1 VRLAIDDFGT
11 GQSSL
16 ARLQRFPVTQVK
28 VDRSFLSGIDENRH
42 DATLVQSIIEM
53 GTALGLQ
60 TVAEGIVPKT
70 QLDVL
75 RSSPCP
81 LGQGFL
87 LGRPQEFNAI
97 AELLTQAGARKPR
110 DWREPAVDPT

>member
-1 VRLAIDDFGT
+1 
-11 GQSSL
+11 
-16 ARLQRFPVTQVK
+16 
-28 VDRSFLSGIDENRH
+28 
-42 DATLVQSIIEM
+42 VQSIIEM

-60 TVAEGIVPKT
+60 MVAEGIERKS

-87 LGRPQEFNAI
+87 FGRPQGFEAI
-97 AELLTQAGARKPR
+97 AELLTQAAARKPPDR
-110 DWREPAVDPT
+110 RVPAVDST